1 MTAIQ
6 ANNLSKSYKV
16 GSITTQVLFDVS
28 ASVAPGE
35 LTLLVGPSGCG
46 KSTLLALLS
55 GLTKPDQGDVTA
67 LGQKVWSLSSKA
79 RDKFRLEN
87 VGFIFQGFNLF
98 AALTATEQVAWVLER
113 MGLRGREA
121 RREAEHALDVVGL
134 SARKHLRPSE
144 LSGGE
149 KQRVA
154 IARALAKK
162 PKLLFADEPTSA
174 LDSKNGLAVVELL
187 RRIAKEDGA
196 ATLCVT
202 HDPRLLAFGDR
213 ILSMEDGRII
223 ADERPDEKKREEY
236 RRAGHH

>member
-1 MTAIQ
+1 LSEIMTAIQ
-6 ANNLSKSYKV
+6 ATNLSKSYKV
-16 GSITTQVLFDVS
+16 GSIVTQVLFDVS
-28 ASVAPGE
+28 ACVAPGE

-55 GLTKPDQGDVTA
+55 GLTQPDEGQVTA

-79 RDKFRLEN
+79 RDTFRLEN

-98 AALTATEQVAWVLER
+98 GALTATEQVAWVLER
-113 MGLRGREA
+113 MGIRSSDAQQQAEEA
-121 RREAEHALDVVGL
+121 LNTVGL
-134 SARKHLRPSE
+134 AQRGHLRPSE

-154 IARALAKK
+154 IARALAKR

-187 RRIAKEDGA
+187 HRIAHDEGA

-202 HDPRLLAFGDR
+202 HDPRLLAYADR
-213 ILSMEDGRII
+213 ILTMEDGRIVN
-223 ADERPDEKKREEY
+223 DERPKKSS
-236 RRAGHH
+236 